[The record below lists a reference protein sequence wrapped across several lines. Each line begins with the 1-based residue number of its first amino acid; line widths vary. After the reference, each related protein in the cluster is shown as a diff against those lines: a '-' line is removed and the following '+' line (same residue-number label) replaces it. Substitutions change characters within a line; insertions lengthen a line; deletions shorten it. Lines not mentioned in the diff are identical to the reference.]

1 MLPARSQRI
10 CSLPGDQ
17 DPTAPR
23 EQIEQ
28 TEQMLLPRR
37 IIRGDILRADTP
49 GKDIPRRSIP
59 GRVILREAILRRTIP
74 GRVFLREAIPKED
87 TLRKDTLRGNIPG
100 IPTEDPTEGQT
111 LISQISLRLELV
123 QEGQKADG
131 QELITYPLI

>member
-1 MLPARSQRI
+1 
-10 CSLPGDQ
+10 
-17 DPTAPR
+17 
-23 EQIEQ
+23 
-28 TEQMLLPRR
+28 MLLPRR
-37 IIRGDILRADTP
+37 IVRGDILRADTP

-59 GRVILREAILRRTIP
+59 GKVILREAIPRKDILRRTIP
-74 GRVFLREAIPKED
+74 GIVILRED
-87 TLRKDTLRGNIPG
+87 TLRKDTLRGKIQG